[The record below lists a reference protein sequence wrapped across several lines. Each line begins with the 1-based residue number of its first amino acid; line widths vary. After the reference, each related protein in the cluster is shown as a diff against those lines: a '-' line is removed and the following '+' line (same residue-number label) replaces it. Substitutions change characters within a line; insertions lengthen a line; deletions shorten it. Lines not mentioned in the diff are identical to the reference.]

1 MTRYPLEPD
10 RRAMEEMGQRALAL
24 VTDFIDGLPDAPASN
39 VGDVEPRLPE
49 YLLPPT
55 EEPGEF
61 GELLDRFGEA
71 AAVAVETAGPRYM
84 AYVGGGGLFTSALAE
99 MVARALNRYTTLASF
114 APALVA
120 LEESTLRW
128 LCGQFG
134 LPDSAGGVTTTGGS
148 LATLVALVAARH
160 DRLGDDFASGTV
172 YVTAQTHRCLAKA
185 ARLAGLPAGA
195 IRTVPTTPDLRMDPE
210 AAAQMITRDRARGL
224 RPFLL
229 VASAGTTSTGAV
241 DPIGELARL
250 ARSEGLWNHVDAAYG
265 GFFQLT
271 ERGRARFAGIEHAD
285 SVVLDPHKGLFLP
298 HGTGI
303 LLVRNPA
310 AVRAAH
316 AVDGAYLQDLDADQ
330 PLPDY
335 AELGPE
341 LHAGLPRPARLV
353 AAPPPR
359 RRRLPSG
366 PRREARSSGLG
377 VPGTERRPRAGAA
390 VGTRPVDRAVPTAGQ
405 RVDRRGQPAAAGA
418 DPRHQAPL
426 PVEHPYRPAA
436 LPAPVHH
443 LAPHAWPGRGGRGGD
458 HPRRRCS
465 GRARSLTAGGQKKP
479 GSM

>member
-1 MTRYPLEPD
+1 MTDYPLEPD
-10 RRAMEEMGQRALAL
+10 RRAMEAMGRRALAL
-24 VTDFIDGLPDAPASN
+24 VADFVEGLPDAPATN
-39 VGDVEPRLPE
+39 VYDIGPRLPE
-49 YLLPPT
+49 YLPPPA
-55 EEPGEF
+55 EAPGDF
-61 GELLDRFGEA
+61 GALLDRFREA

-99 MVARALNRYTTLASF
+99 VVARALNRYTTLSSF

-128 LCGQFG
+128 LCRQFG
-134 LPDSAGGVTTTGGS
+134 LPDTAGGVTTTGGS
-148 LATLVALVAARH
+148 LATLVAMVAARH

-172 YVTAQTHRCLAKA
+172 YVTAHTHRCLAKA

-195 IRTVPTTPDLRMDPE
+195 IRTVPTTPDLRMDSE
-210 AAAQMITRDRARGL
+210 AAAQMIARDRARGF

-241 DPIGELARL
+241 DPIGELAEL

-303 LLVRNPA
+303 LLVRSPA

-316 AVDGAYLQDLDADQ
+316 AVDGAYLQDLDPDQ

-341 LHAGLPRPARLV
+341 LTRDYRGLRVWLPLHLHGV
-353 AAPPPR
+353 AAF
-359 RRRLPSG
+359 
-366 PRREARSSGLG
+366 REALDEKLDLAAWAYRELSADPALELPWEPGLSIVPFRLRGNDSTGGDNQRLLERIHATKRLYLSSTLIDGRQLLRLCIISHRTHRPDVEDAVRIIRTAVATG
-377 VPGTERRPRAGAA
+377 VP
-390 VGTRPVDRAVPTAGQ
+390 
-405 RVDRRGQPAAAGA
+405 
-418 DPRHQAPL
+418 AP
-426 PVEHPYRPAA
+426 
-436 LPAPVHH
+436 
-443 LAPHAWPGRGGRGGD
+443 
-458 HPRRRCS
+458 
-465 GRARSLTAGGQKKP
+465 
-479 GSM
+479 

>member
-1 MTRYPLEPD
+1 MTDYPLEPD
-10 RRAMEEMGQRALAL
+10 RRAMEAMGRRALAL
-24 VTDFIDGLPDAPASN
+24 VADFVEGLPDAPATN
-39 VGDVEPRLPE
+39 VYDIGPRLPE
-49 YLLPPT
+49 YLLPPA
-55 EEPGEF
+55 EAPGDF
-61 GELLDRFGEA
+61 GALLDRFREA

-99 MVARALNRYTTLASF
+99 VVARALNRYTTLSSF

-120 LEESTLRW
+120 LEESTLLW
-128 LCGQFG
+128 LCRQFG
-134 LPDSAGGVTTTGGS
+134 LPDTAGGVTTTGGS
-148 LATLVALVAARH
+148 LATLVAMVAARH

-172 YVTAQTHRCLAKA
+172 YVTAHTHRCLAKA

-210 AAAQMITRDRARGL
+210 AAAQMIARDRARGF

-241 DPIGELARL
+241 DPIGELAEL

-303 LLVRNPA
+303 LLVRSPA

-316 AVDGAYLQDLDADQ
+316 AVDGAYLQDLDPDQ

-341 LHAGLPRPARLV
+341 LTRDYRGLRVWLPLHLHGV
-353 AAPPPR
+353 AAF
-359 RRRLPSG
+359 
-366 PRREARSSGLG
+366 REALDEKLDLAAWAYRELSADPALELPWEPGLSIVPFRLRGNDSTGGDNQRLLERIHATKRLYLSSTLIDGRQLLRLCIISHRTHRPDVEDAVRIIRTAVATG
-377 VPGTERRPRAGAA
+377 VP
-390 VGTRPVDRAVPTAGQ
+390 
-405 RVDRRGQPAAAGA
+405 
-418 DPRHQAPL
+418 AP
-426 PVEHPYRPAA
+426 
-436 LPAPVHH
+436 
-443 LAPHAWPGRGGRGGD
+443 
-458 HPRRRCS
+458 
-465 GRARSLTAGGQKKP
+465 
-479 GSM
+479 

>member
-1 MTRYPLEPD
+1 MTEYPLEPD
-10 RRAMEEMGQRALAL
+10 RRAMEEMGRRAVAL
-24 VTDFIDGLPDAPASN
+24 VADFIDGLPDAPATN
-39 VGDVEPRLPE
+39 VGDVGPRLSR
-49 YLLPPT
+49 YLSPPG
-55 EEPGEF
+55 EEPGEL
-61 GELLDRFGEA
+61 GELLDRFREA
-71 AAVAVETAGPRYM
+71 ADDAVETAGPRYM

-99 MVARALNRYTTLASF
+99 MVARAFNRYTTLAGF

-128 LCGQFG
+128 LCREFG
-134 LPDSAGGVTTTGGS
+134 LPATAAGVTTTGGS
-148 LATLVALVAARH
+148 LATLIAMVAARH
-160 DRLGDDFASGTV
+160 DRLGDDFADGTL
-172 YVTAQTHRCLAKA
+172 YVTAHTHRCVAKA

-210 AAAQMITRDRARGL
+210 AAAEMITGDRARGR

-229 VASAGTTSTGAV
+229 VASAGTTSTGTV

-310 AVRAAH
+310 VVRAAH
-316 AVDGAYLQDLDADQ
+316 AVDGAYLQDLGAEQ

-341 LHAGLPRPARLV
+341 LTRDYRGLRVWLPLHLHGVGAFRRALDEKLDLAAWAYRELRLDQALEVPWKPELSIV
-353 AAPPPR
+353 AFRLGGDQSSDRDNQRLLERIRAT
-359 RRRLPSG
+359 RRLYL
-366 PRREARSSGLG
+366 SSTRIDERLLLRLCVISHRTHRPDVEDAVRTIRAAVAPG
-377 VPGTERRPRAGAA
+377 VPSR
-390 VGTRPVDRAVPTAGQ
+390 
-405 RVDRRGQPAAAGA
+405 
-418 DPRHQAPL
+418 
-426 PVEHPYRPAA
+426 
-436 LPAPVHH
+436 
-443 LAPHAWPGRGGRGGD
+443 
-458 HPRRRCS
+458 
-465 GRARSLTAGGQKKP
+465 
-479 GSM
+479 

>member
-1 MTRYPLEPD
+1 MTEYPLEPD
-10 RRAMEEMGQRALAL
+10 RRAMEEIGRRAVVL
-24 VTDFIDGLPDAPASN
+24 VADFVDGLPDAPATA
-39 VGDVEPRLPE
+39 VHDVEPHLAR
-49 YLLPPT
+49 YLAPPS
-55 EEPGEF
+55 EEPRDL
-61 GELLDRFGEA
+61 GELLDCFREA

-99 MVARALNRYTTLASF
+99 MVARAFNRYTTLSSF

-128 LCGQFG
+128 LCRQFG
-134 LPDSAGGVTTTGGS
+134 LPETAGGVTTTGGS
-148 LATLVALVAARH
+148 LATLVAVVAARH
-160 DRLGDDFASGTV
+160 DRLGDDFAAGTL
-172 YVTAQTHRCLAKA
+172 YVTAHTHRCVAKA
-185 ARLAGLPAGA
+185 ARLAGLPPAA
-195 IRTVPTTPDLRMDPE
+195 VRTVPTTPDLRMDPE
-210 AAAQMITRDRARGL
+210 AAAQMIARDRARGL

-271 ERGRARFAGIEHAD
+271 ERGRARFTGIEHAD

-316 AVDGAYLQDLDADQ
+316 AVDGAYLQDVDGDQ

-341 LHAGLPRPARLV
+341 LTRDYRGLRIWLPLHLHGIGAFRQALDEKLDL
-353 AAPPPR
+353 AAWAY
-359 RRRLPSG
+359 
-366 PRREARSSGLG
+366 REL
-377 VPGTERRPRAGAA
+377 
-390 VGTRPVDRAVPTAGQ
+390 
-405 RVDRRGQPAAAGA
+405 GA
-418 DPRHQAPL
+418 DPALEL
-426 PVEHPYRPAA
+426 PWEPGLSIVPFRLQGDESTDADNQGLLDRIHATGRLYLSSTRIDGRQLLRLCVISHRTHRPDVEDAVRIVRAAVASGVPA
-436 LPAPVHH
+436 
-443 LAPHAWPGRGGRGGD
+443 R
-458 HPRRRCS
+458 
-465 GRARSLTAGGQKKP
+465 
-479 GSM
+479 

>member
-1 MTRYPLEPD
+1 MTDYPLEPD
-10 RRAMEEMGQRALAL
+10 RRAMEEMGRRALAL
-24 VTDFIDGLPDAPASN
+24 VADFVEGLPDAPATN
-39 VGDVEPRLPE
+39 VYDIGPRLPE
-49 YLLPPT
+49 YLLPPA
-55 EEPGEF
+55 EGPGEF
-61 GELLDRFGEA
+61 GALLDRFGEA

-99 MVARALNRYTTLASF
+99 VVARALNRYTTLSSF

-128 LCGQFG
+128 LCRQFG
-134 LPDSAGGVTTTGGS
+134 LPDTAGGVTTTGGS
-148 LATLVALVAARH
+148 LATLVAMVAARH

-172 YVTAQTHRCLAKA
+172 YVTAHTHRCLAKA

-210 AAAQMITRDRARGL
+210 AAAQMIARDRARGF

-241 DPIGELARL
+241 DPIGELAEL

-271 ERGRARFAGIEHAD
+271 ERGRARFAGIEHGD

-303 LLVRNPA
+303 LLVRSPA

-316 AVDGAYLQDLDADQ
+316 AVDGAYLQDLDPDQ

-341 LHAGLPRPARLV
+341 LTRDYRGLRVWLPLHLHGVTAFREALDEKLDLAAWAYRELSADPALELPWEPDLSIVPFRLRGNDSTGGDNQRLLERIHATKRLYLSSTRIDGRQLLRLCIISHRTHRPDVEDAVRIIRTAV
-353 AAPPPR
+353 AA
-359 RRRLPSG
+359 
-366 PRREARSSGLG
+366 G
-377 VPGTERRPRAGAA
+377 VP
-390 VGTRPVDRAVPTAGQ
+390 
-405 RVDRRGQPAAAGA
+405 
-418 DPRHQAPL
+418 AP
-426 PVEHPYRPAA
+426 
-436 LPAPVHH
+436 
-443 LAPHAWPGRGGRGGD
+443 
-458 HPRRRCS
+458 
-465 GRARSLTAGGQKKP
+465 
-479 GSM
+479 

>member
-1 MTRYPLEPD
+1 MTDYPLEPD
-10 RRAMEEMGQRALAL
+10 RPGMEEMGRRALTL
-24 VTDFIDGLPDAPASN
+24 VADFIDGLPDAPATD
-39 VGDVEPRLPE
+39 VDDVERRLPE
-49 YLLPPT
+49 YLLPPG

-61 GELLDRFGEA
+61 GELLDRVREA

-84 AYVGGGGLFTSALAE
+84 AYVGGGGLFSSALAE
-99 MVARALNRYTTLASF
+99 MVARAFNRYTTLSSF

-128 LCGQFG
+128 LCREFG
-134 LPDSAGGVTTTGGS
+134 LADTAGGVTTTGGS
-148 LATLVALVAARH
+148 LATFVAVVAARH

-172 YVTAQTHRCLAKA
+172 YVTAHTHRSLAKA

-210 AAAQMITRDRARGL
+210 AAAQMIVRDRARGL

-229 VASAGTTSTGAV
+229 VASAGTTNTGAV
-241 DPIGELARL
+241 DPLGELARL

-316 AVDGAYLQDLDADQ
+316 AVDGAYFEDLAADQ

-341 LHAGLPRPARLV
+341 LTRDYRGLRIWLPLHLHGVGAFRQALDEKLDLAVWAHRELSADQALVLSWEPELSIVAFRLRGNESTDRDNQRLLEQIHATRRLYLSSTRIDGRQLLRLCVISHRTHRPDVEAAVEIIRAAVAQGVPAR
-353 AAPPPR
+353 
-359 RRRLPSG
+359 
-366 PRREARSSGLG
+366 
-377 VPGTERRPRAGAA
+377 
-390 VGTRPVDRAVPTAGQ
+390 
-405 RVDRRGQPAAAGA
+405 
-418 DPRHQAPL
+418 
-426 PVEHPYRPAA
+426 
-436 LPAPVHH
+436 
-443 LAPHAWPGRGGRGGD
+443 
-458 HPRRRCS
+458 
-465 GRARSLTAGGQKKP
+465 
-479 GSM
+479 

>member
-49 YLLPPT
+49 CLLPPT

-61 GELLDRFGEA
+61 GDLLDRFGEA

-120 LEESTLRW
+120 LEESILRW

-148 LATLVALVAARH
+148 LATLVAMVAARH

-271 ERGRARFAGIEHAD
+271 ERGRAGFAGIEHAD

-303 LLVRNPA
+303 LLVRDPA

-341 LHAGLPRPARLV
+341 LTRDYRGLRVWLPLHLHGVGAFRRALDEKLDLAAWAYRELSADPALELPWEPDLSIVPFRLRGNESTDGDNQRLLERIHATRRLYLSSTRIDRQQFLRLCIISHRTHRPDVEDAVAIIRAAVAQDVPAR
-353 AAPPPR
+353 
-359 RRRLPSG
+359 
-366 PRREARSSGLG
+366 
-377 VPGTERRPRAGAA
+377 
-390 VGTRPVDRAVPTAGQ
+390 
-405 RVDRRGQPAAAGA
+405 
-418 DPRHQAPL
+418 
-426 PVEHPYRPAA
+426 
-436 LPAPVHH
+436 
-443 LAPHAWPGRGGRGGD
+443 
-458 HPRRRCS
+458 
-465 GRARSLTAGGQKKP
+465 
-479 GSM
+479 

>member
-1 MTRYPLEPD
+1 MTDYPLEPD
-10 RRAMEEMGQRALAL
+10 RRAMQEMGRRALAL
-24 VTDFIDGLPDAPASN
+24 VADFVDGLPDAPASN
-39 VGDVEPRLPE
+39 VGDFEPRLPE
-49 YLLPPT
+49 YLLPPG
-55 EEPGEF
+55 ELPGDF

-99 MVARALNRYTTLASF
+99 MVARALNRYTTLSSF

-128 LCGQFG
+128 LCRQFG
-134 LPDSAGGVTTTGGS
+134 LPDTAGGVTTTGGS
-148 LATLVALVAARH
+148 LATLVAMVAARH
-160 DRLGDDFASGTV
+160 DRLGDEFASGTV
-172 YVTAQTHRCLAKA
+172 YVTAHTHRCLAKA

-210 AAAQMITRDRARGL
+210 AAAQMIARDRVRGL
-224 RPFLL
+224 RPFLM

-241 DPIGELARL
+241 DPIGELAQL

-303 LLVRNPA
+303 LLVRSPA
-310 AVRAAH
+310 VVRSAH

-341 LHAGLPRPARLV
+341 LTRDYRGLRVWLPLHLHGVGAFRQALDEKLDLAAWAYRELKADPALELPWEPDLSIVPFRLRGDASADDDNQRLLERIHAT
-353 AAPPPR
+353 
-359 RRRLPSG
+359 RRLYL
-366 PRREARSSGLG
+366 SSTRIDGRQLLRLCIISHRTHRPDVEDAVEIIRASVASG
-377 VPGTERRPRAGAA
+377 VPAG
-390 VGTRPVDRAVPTAGQ
+390 
-405 RVDRRGQPAAAGA
+405 
-418 DPRHQAPL
+418 
-426 PVEHPYRPAA
+426 
-436 LPAPVHH
+436 
-443 LAPHAWPGRGGRGGD
+443 
-458 HPRRRCS
+458 
-465 GRARSLTAGGQKKP
+465 
-479 GSM
+479 

>member
-1 MTRYPLEPD
+1 MIDHPLEPD
-10 RRAMEEMGQRALAL
+10 RRAMEEMGRRALAL
-24 VTDFIDGLPDAPASN
+24 VADFIDGLPDAPATN
-39 VGDVEPRLPE
+39 VDDVGRRLAE
-49 YLLPPT
+49 YLQPPG
-55 EEPGEF
+55 EGPGEF
-61 GELLDRFGEA
+61 GELLDRFGDA
-71 AAVAVETAGPRYM
+71 AANAVETAGPRYM

-99 MVARALNRYTTLASF
+99 MVARALNRYTTLSSF

-120 LEESTLRW
+120 LEEGVLRW
-128 LCGQFG
+128 LCRQFG
-134 LPDSAGGVTTTGGS
+134 LPDTAGGVTTTGGS
-148 LATLVALVAARH
+148 LATLVAVVAARH

-172 YVTAQTHRCLAKA
+172 YVTAHTHRCLAKA

-195 IRTVPTTPDLRMDPE
+195 IRMVPTTPDLRMDPD
-210 AAAQMITRDRARGL
+210 AAAQMIARDRARGL

-271 ERGRARFAGIEHAD
+271 ERGQARLAGIEHAD

-316 AVDGAYLQDLDADQ
+316 AVDGAYLQDVDGDQ

-341 LHAGLPRPARLV
+341 LTRDYRGLRVWLPLHLHGVGAFRRALDEKLDLAAWAYRELSADPALELPWEPDLSIVPFRMRGDESTNGDNQRLLERVHAT
-353 AAPPPR
+353 
-359 RRRLPSG
+359 RRLYL
-366 PRREARSSGLG
+366 SSTRIDGRQLLRLCIISHR
-377 VPGTERRPRAGAA
+377 THRPDVEDAVRIVRAA
-390 VGTRPVDRAVPTAGQ
+390 VASG
-405 RVDRRGQPAAAGA
+405 
-418 DPRHQAPL
+418 
-426 PVEHPYRPAA
+426 
-436 LPAPVHH
+436 VHT
-443 LAPHAWPGRGGRGGD
+443 G
-458 HPRRRCS
+458 
-465 GRARSLTAGGQKKP
+465 
-479 GSM
+479 